1 MGGSKRVDFRP
12 VAKVLRARATAPVT
26 TEKPVTNRHLQTVQ
40 PARAAAKLVWV
51 ISQSR
56 PTSRD
61 AAAAQA
67 GAAADAANALPIGH
81 RLHEFELH
89 DVIGVG
95 GFGIVYR
102 AFDHSLEREVA
113 IKEYMPGALAG
124 RSGKQQVSL
133 LSASHSETFAL
144 GLTSFV
150 NEARLLARFDHPS
163 LVKVHR
169 FWEDNGTAYMVM
181 PLYRGM
187 TLRRLR
193 QQSDSCPDGAWLARL
208 LEQLLGALEILH
220 REGVYHRD
228 IAPDN
233 VLVSDDAPPVLLD
246 FGAAR
251 RVISGRNQTLTAIL
265 KPSYAPIEQYAEST
279 ALRQGPWTDFY
290 ALGAT
295 LHFLITGKAPMPAT
309 ARAIGDEQPR
319 LAGSGQGGVP
329 DLLLQVC
336 DWMLA
341 PQPQDRPQNVAEL
354 RAAVAGHFPVPQRQR
369 QSSANSWQTT
379 VVQMEDGEPGAS
391 AFGPSELP
399 MPRAQAERRARA
411 RPIWV
416 AAVVM
421 VMMAAVGAWWAS
433 TRAPMPGMAAAAT
446 NRAVASAVT
455 ERAEVATPTMAT
467 QDATAAPEQLAP
479 DQPDA
484 ARPAAATPAVRP
496 RTPAGARSDGPPQR
510 GQTAAKAKATPARAG
525 DGPAAARPAATAAPP
540 LPTSKVANDAAAPV
554 SVAVVTHNPR
564 EHCSGRHM
572 LALHR
577 CLVRECEKP
586 EYSAHREC
594 QRVRDIEANARAVLD
609 SN

>member
-1 MGGSKRVDFRP
+1 
-12 VAKVLRARATAPVT
+12 L
-26 TEKPVTNRHLQTVQ
+26 H
-40 PARAAAKLVWV
+40 
-51 ISQSR
+51 
-56 PTSRD
+56 D
-61 AAAAQA
+61 AAAEQA
-67 GAAADAANALPIGH
+67 GAPADVANALPIGH
-81 RLHEFELH
+81 RLHEFELRG
-89 DVIGVG
+89 VIGVG

-124 RSGKQQVSL
+124 RSSKQQVSL

-181 PLYRGM
+181 PLYHGI

-193 QQSDSCPDGAWLARL
+193 QQSDACPDGAWLSRL
-208 LEQLLGALEILH
+208 LEQLLGALEVLH

-251 RVISGRNQTLTAIL
+251 RVISDRNQTLTAIL

-279 ALRQGPWTDFY
+279 AMRQGPWTDFY

-295 LHFLITGKAPMPAT
+295 LHYLITGKAPAQAT

-341 PQPQDRPQNVAEL
+341 PQPEDRPQNAAEL
-354 RAAVAGHFPVPQRQR
+354 RAAITGHFEVPQRQW

-379 VVQMEDGEPGAS
+379 VVQMDDGEPGAS

-399 MPRAQAERRARA
+399 LPLAQAERRARA
-411 RPIWV
+411 RPIWA
-416 AAVVM
+416 AAVLM
-421 VMMAAVGAWWAS
+421 VMMAAVGAWWTS
-433 TRAPMPGMAAAAT
+433 TRAPVPGMASAASSGAAAA
-446 NRAVASAVT
+446 AVA
-455 ERAEVATPTMAT
+455 
-467 QDATAAPEQLAP
+467 D
-479 DQPDA
+479 
-484 ARPAAATPAVRP
+484 RPLVATPAVATRDVTP
-496 RTPAGARSDGPPQR
+496 APGPAAPVPRQRTPGPARSEGAAQR
-510 GQTAAKAKATPARAG
+510 GQAAANPKATPARAAEG
-525 DGPAAARPAATAAPP
+525 LAVARPAAAGVGAV
-540 LPTSKVANDAAAPV
+540 PTGKAANDTAAPV